1 MIIIHLIAIVSIVIY
16 LVSLIIF
23 RWGLNHPRPQRTAD
37 LPTISIVIAVKNEAV
52 NLPRLIEHL
61 TGQHYPDGKLEII
74 VVDNDST
81 DETWAIL
88 QNEAA
93 RISNLRIFT
102 TRTEGTPYHHK
113 KAALAVGIREARGE
127 VILTTDADCSMG
139 KDWARTMA
147 SYFTEDV
154 GIVVGFSAI
163 RYLNDWFSR
172 LQALDYLQLMAAAQG
187 STNLGLA
194 WACSGSNWA
203 FRKVLFENAGGYM
216 LVRDRVGGDD
226 SLFMQV
232 MQKRTR
238 TKVVFAADEAAWVE
252 TQAADSLA
260 TFLRQR
266 IRWASEANYMHH
278 FNCLFFVVIL
288 ATFLA
293 NLMPIVY
300 FVLAITGVVT
310 FVPFLIVI
318 AIKLIGEAMLAFKA
332 VRVYQRKDLMG
343 VFIPWF
349 IIQPFYIVL
358 MGILSFGGNRLDW
371 GHRSSS
377 HDSVK

>member
-127 VILTTDADCSMG
+127 VILTTDADCFMG

-147 SYFTEDV
+147 SYFTDDV

-238 TKVVFAADEAAWVE
+238 TKVVFAADKAAWVE
-252 TQAADSLA
+252 TQAADSLT

-310 FVPFLIVI
+310 FVPFLIII

>member
-1 MIIIHLIAIVSIVIY
+1 MIILHLIAIVSVVIY
-16 LVSLIIF
+16 LLSLIIF
-23 RWGLNHPRPQRTAD
+23 RWGLNHPRQPRTAD
-37 LPTISIVIAVKNEAV
+37 LPTISIVIAVKNEAA
-52 NLPRLIEHL
+52 NLPRLIEQL
-61 TGQHYPDGKLEII
+61 TGQNYPSEKLEII
-74 VVDNDST
+74 IVDNDST
-81 DETWAIL
+81 DETPTIL
-88 QNEAA
+88 QDEAA
-93 RISNLRIFT
+93 RSTNLRTFT
-102 TRTEGTPYHHK
+102 TRTEETPYRHK

-147 SYFTEDV
+147 SYFTDDV

-187 STNLGLA
+187 SINLGFA
-194 WACSGSNWA
+194 WACSGQNWA

-226 SLFMQV
+226 SLFMQA
-232 MQKRTR
+232 MQKRTHAQ
-238 TKVVFAADEAAWVE
+238 VVFAADEAAWVE

-260 TFLRQR
+260 TFLHQR

-278 FNCLFFVVIL
+278 FNGLFFIVIL

-300 FVLAITGVVT
+300 FALAITKTVS
-310 FVPFLIVI
+310 FVPFFIVI
-318 AIKLIGEAMLAFKA
+318 AIKLIGEATLARKA
-332 VRVYQRKDLMG
+332 VQVYKRKNLMN
-343 VFIPWF
+343 VFLPWF
-349 IIQPFYIVL
+349 IIQPFYVVL
-358 MGILSFGGNRLDW
+358 MGIFSFFGNRLGW
-371 GHRSSS
+371 GKHETQSA
-377 HDSVK
+377 